1 MIFFLEVLFFKSITS
16 SLEMK
21 ILTNTFSVFTYLCVI
36 IFRLKKGPKD
46 LKNYCKKNHQFDCC
60 FTSGLTMF
68 RSYENVTIALKDF
81 KFRPML
87 FIYGLWAG
95 RNLYRNRGSWV
106 FRYLSQRTSSF
117 QTKSHL
123 RQAKGTEDLV

>member
-1 MIFFLEVLFFKSITS
+1 
-16 SLEMK
+16 MK

-68 RSYENVTIALKDF
+68 RSYENVIIALKDF
-81 KFRPML
+81 KLRPML
-87 FIYGLWAG
+87 YGQEGIFIVTGDLGFFAI
-95 RNLYRNRGSWV
+95 S
-106 FRYLSQRTSSF
+106 
-117 QTKSHL
+117 
-123 RQAKGTEDLV
+123 AKGLPHFRQSLIYDKRRVLRI